1 MGMPHSNDLR
11 LRVLA
16 AVDDGVPV
24 RQVVALL
31 RVSVSYIYKA
41 LIRRRR
47 TGETAAR
54 MPCGRPPRKL
64 AGHEQALLT
73 RLGAEPD
80 ATLAELHDWLTGE
93 RGVTV
98 SLGCLWRTLDRLG
111 LRLKKVASCRRA
123 EPARRGGGPRGLV
136 GQPGAL
142 NPVRLI
148 FLDETWIATNMMRRY
163 GRSPRGERLVGAVP
177 YGHWKTTTFVVGPR
191 CDGLTAS
198 FVIDGPINGEWF
210 RAYVEK
216 VLAPTLR
223 PGDIVILD
231 NLGAHKVA
239 GVRAAGPSRRA
250 APGCSTCRPIRQTST
265 RSSSSSPSSRRSCAR
280 PPPELSRPSGQPS
293 PPCAPPSAPM
303 NAQITSP
310 PQVIDAHRES
320 ALVYRFLCIPARRP
334 TRTVAGSR
342 RGLSAACSAADIKLA
357 FAAFDPIPIST
368 GGGPNGGMD
377 APPPSD
383 QS

>member
-1 MGMPHSNDLR
+1 MPPS
-11 LRVLA
+11 
-16 AVDDGVPV
+16 
-24 RQVVALL
+24 
-31 RVSVSYIYKA
+31 
-41 LIRRRR
+41 R
-47 TGETAAR
+47 TGPT
-54 MPCGRPPRKL
+54 
-64 AGHEQALLT
+64 
-73 RLGAEPD
+73 
-80 ATLAELHDWLTGE
+80 
-93 RGVTV
+93 
-98 SLGCLWRTLDRLG
+98 WRR
-111 LRLKKVASCRRA
+111 
-123 EPARRGGGPRGLV
+123 PRGLV

-342 RGLSAACSAADIKLA
+342 RGLSGPCSAADIKLA
-357 FAAFDPIPIST
+357 RPARARLPAGMVRRQLAARARLDQQWLGSSRRFAYRRVPCRSPGIRRIRSH
-368 GGGPNGGMD
+368 
-377 APPPSD
+377 SD
-383 QS
+383 LDGRRPE

>member
-1 MGMPHSNDLR
+1 MPHSNDLR

-31 RVSVSYIYKA
+31 QVSVSYIYKA

-80 ATLAELHDWLTGE
+80 ATLAELHDWLAGE

-123 EPARRGGGPRGLV
+123 EPAGRGGARAAWWDS
-136 GQPGAL
+136 QGAL

-148 FLDETWIATNMMRRY
+148 FLDETWIATNMIRRY
-163 GRSPRGERLVGAVP
+163 GR
-177 YGHWKTTTFVVGPR
+177 
-191 CDGLTAS
+191 
-198 FVIDGPINGEWF
+198 
-210 RAYVEK
+210 
-216 VLAPTLR
+216 R
-223 PGDIVILD
+223 P
-231 NLGAHKVA
+231 
-239 GVRAAGPSRRA
+239 
-250 APGCSTCRPIRQTST
+250 
-265 RSSSSSPSSRRSCAR
+265 
-280 PPPELSRPSGQPS
+280 E
-293 PPCAPPSAPM
+293 
-303 NAQITSP
+303 
-310 PQVIDAHRES
+310 
-320 ALVYRFLCIPARRP
+320 
-334 TRTVAGSR
+334 
-342 RGLSAACSAADIKLA
+342 
-357 FAAFDPIPIST
+357 
-368 GGGPNGGMD
+368 
-377 APPPSD
+377 
-383 QS
+383 